1 MSFTT
6 KSLIWLLALVG
17 TASGHNGQVAL
28 ATPLSAMVLGRDWL
42 VRQAVEGVVQLSLK
56 TWIIR
61 MVQKNFNQYLI
72 RKTVAILRCNGQ
84 EKTR

>member
-1 MSFTT
+1 MARKRKF
-6 KSLIWLLALVG
+6 G
-17 TASGHNGQVAL
+17 
-28 ATPLSAMVLGRDWL
+28 LSV
-42 VRQAVEGVVQLSLK
+42 QAVEGVVQLSLK

-72 RKTVAILRCNGQ
+72 RKTVAILPCNGQ